1 MRFMN
6 GIFESIGAMMAAML
20 AIYLVVAFVLVYFA
34 ADAQSRRSG
43 TRDPAIGGRIVTTFL
58 LTIGF
63 QSALGG
69 LAVFLAGLLDD
80 REMPMKIGLG
90 MILGGVL
97 SSIFPLVMHKAKLAT
112 LSAGT
117 TDFVGRK
124 ALGINAILA
133 GTVSTA
139 TLIGASVAIVSGGD
153 LEPMLLGPLIVYTL
167 AAIFV
172 MLPLGKKP
180 ANAA

>member
-6 GIFESIGAMMAAML
+6 NLFEGIGAMMVAML

-34 ADAQSRRSG
+34 ADAQGRRSG

-63 QSALGG
+63 QAVLGG
-69 LAVFLAGLLDD
+69 LALFLAGILDGH
-80 REMPMKIGLG
+80 EMPTKLGIGLVV
-90 MILGGVL
+90 GGVL
-97 SSIFPLVMHKAKLAT
+97 SSVFPLIVHKTKLT
-112 LSAGT
+112 ELSGGAA
-117 TDFVGRK
+117 DFVGRK

-139 TLIGASVAIVSGGD
+139 TLIGASVALVSGGD
-153 LEPMLLGPLIVYTL
+153 LEPMLLGPLIVYTV
-167 AAIFV
+167 ASIFV

-180 ANAA
+180 ANA